1 MILAETDKYEQLN
14 QLVSHLFRH
23 EAGKMTAVLARMFGF
38 DRIEIAED
46 IVQDTLLKALVEWRS
61 RIPDN
66 PSAWLYKVA
75 KNKALDLLRR
85 EKLFIEISEE
95 LSHLSEKQQPEPG
108 NLFLNYEI
116 EDSQL
121 RMLFAC
127 CHPAIT
133 LESQIALSLKILGG
147 LSAAEI
153 ARALLTSED
162 TINKRLYRAKERIRT
177 ENIVLEVP
185 RSKELTV
192 RLEAVLK
199 IIYLIFN
206 EGYSSSHPDYL
217 IRQDLCEDAIR
228 ICLLLTG
235 NALTNLPKTNALMAL
250 MCFQVARFPARL
262 DKDGTIILLKDQD
275 RSLWNKFMTSRAYQ
289 FFRNSSIGNEI
300 SEYHIEA
307 AIASYHASAESF
319 EKTNWEVILRLYN
332 LLADIKPTPF
342 VFLSRAIVKGYL
354 YGAKTALEELE
365 KINTLQQNYIYHT
378 AKGDL
383 HTQLKEEGKAR
394 QCYEKAL
401 QLIVSDPERR
411 LLEKKLMQLKCP

>member
-1 MILAETDKYEQLN
+1 MTESNKYEQIN

-46 IVQDTLLKALVEWRS
+46 IVQDTLLKALNEWRS
-61 RIPDN
+61 QIPDN
-66 PSAWLYKVA
+66 PSAWLYRVA
-75 KNKALDLLRR
+75 KNQALDLLRR
-85 EKLFIEISEE
+85 EKLFGEISQELTYLSDYEE
-95 LSHLSEKQQPEPG
+95 NTLGK
-108 NLFLNYEI
+108 LFLSDEI

-127 CHPAIT
+127 CHPAIAP
-133 LESQIALSLKILGG
+133 ESQITLSLKTLGG
-147 LSAAEI
+147 LSATEI
-153 ARALLTSED
+153 AKAFLTTED
-162 TINKRLYRAKERIRT
+162 TINKRLYRAKDKIRS
-177 ENIVLEVP
+177 EHIVLEVP
-185 RSKELTV
+185 QSKELIV

-206 EGYSSSHPDYL
+206 EGYSSSHSDQL

-228 ICLLLTG
+228 ICLLLTR
-235 NALTNLPKTNALMAL
+235 NPLTNLPKTNALLAL

-262 DKDGTIILLKDQD
+262 DDKGAIVLLKDQD
-275 RSLWNKFMTSRAYQ
+275 RSLWDNFMISRAYQ
-289 FFRNSSIGNEI
+289 FFRSSSAGNEI

-307 AIASYHASAESF
+307 AIASYHASSESF

-342 VFLSRAIVKGYL
+342 VYLNRAIVKGYL
-354 YGAKTALEELE
+354 YGAEVALHDLI
-365 KINTLQQNYIYHT
+365 KLDSLNQNYVFQT

-383 HTQLKEEGKAR
+383 YAELKENFLAR

-401 QLIVSDPERR
+401 SLHISEPERR
-411 LLEKKLMQLKCP
+411 LIEKKLNQLKGL

>member
-1 MILAETDKYEQLN
+1 LTEQNKYEQIN

-46 IVQDTLLKALVEWRS
+46 IVQDTLLKALNEWRGQ
-61 RIPDN
+61 IPDN
-66 PSAWLYKVA
+66 PSAWLYRVA
-75 KNKALDLLRR
+75 KNQALDLIRR
-85 EKLFIEISEE
+85 EKLFGEISQE
-95 LSHLSEKQQPEPG
+95 LAFFSEKEENTLG
-108 NLFLNYEI
+108 KLFLNDEI

-127 CHPAIT
+127 CHPAIA
-133 LESQIALSLKILGG
+133 LESQITLSLKTLGG

-153 ARALLTSED
+153 ARAFLTTED
-162 TINKRLYRAKERIRT
+162 TINKRLYRAKEKIRN
-177 ENIVLEVP
+177 EHIVLEVP
-185 RSKELTV
+185 QSKELTI

-206 EGYSSSHPDYL
+206 EGYSSSHPDQL

-228 ICLLLTG
+228 ICLLLTR
-235 NALTNLPKTNALMAL
+235 NTLTNLPKTNALLAL

-262 DKDGTIILLKDQD
+262 DDKGAIVLLKNQD
-275 RSLWNKFMTSRAYQ
+275 RSLWDNFMTSRAYE
-289 FFRNSSIGNEI
+289 FFRRSSAGNEI

-307 AIASYHASAESF
+307 AIASYHATAESF

-342 VFLSRAIVKGYL
+342 IYLNIAIVKGYVF
-354 YGAKTALEELE
+354 GAKVALEDLTRLE
-365 KINTLQQNYIYHT
+365 SLNQNYVYQT

-383 HTQLKEEGKAR
+383 YAELKDIVLAR

-401 QLIVSDPERR
+401 SLLTSEPEKRLI
-411 LLEKKLMQLKCP
+411 EKKLSQLKGL

>member
-1 MILAETDKYEQLN
+1 MAETDKYEQLN
-14 QLVSHLFRH
+14 QLVSHLFRY

-38 DRIEIAED
+38 DRIEVAED
-46 IVQDTLLKALVEWRS
+46 IVQDTLLKALIEWRS
-61 RIPDN
+61 QIPDN

-85 EKLFIEISEE
+85 EKLFNEISEE
-95 LSHLSEKQQPEPG
+95 LSHLSEKQDIALG
-108 NLFLNYEI
+108 NLFLNHEI

-127 CHPAIT
+127 CHPAIA
-133 LESQIALSLKILGG
+133 LESQITLSLKILGG

-153 ARALLTSED
+153 ARALLTSEE
-162 TINKRLYRAKERIRT
+162 TINKRLYRAKEKIRS
-177 ENIVLEVP
+177 EHIVLEVP
-185 RSKELTV
+185 QSKELTT

-206 EGYSSSHPDYL
+206 EGYSSCHPDYV

-235 NALTNLPKTNALMAL
+235 NTLTNLPKTNALMAL
-250 MCFQVARFPARL
+250 MCFQTARFPARL
-262 DKDGTIILLKDQD
+262 DDNGAIILLKDQD
-275 RSLWNKFMTSRAYQ
+275 RSLWNSFMTSRAYQ
-289 FFRNSSIGNEI
+289 FFRSSSVGNEI

-307 AIASYHASAESF
+307 AIASYHASAGSF

-342 VFLSRAIVKGYL
+342 VFMNTAIVKGYVH
-354 YGAKTALEELE
+354 GAKAALEELD
-365 KINTLQQNYIYHT
+365 KIKTLNQNYIYHT
-378 AKGDL
+378 AKGDFYAEL
-383 HTQLKEEGKAR
+383 NDRHSAW

-401 QLIVSDPERR
+401 RLITSDPERR
-411 LLEKKLMQLKCP
+411 LLEKKLTLLKGL